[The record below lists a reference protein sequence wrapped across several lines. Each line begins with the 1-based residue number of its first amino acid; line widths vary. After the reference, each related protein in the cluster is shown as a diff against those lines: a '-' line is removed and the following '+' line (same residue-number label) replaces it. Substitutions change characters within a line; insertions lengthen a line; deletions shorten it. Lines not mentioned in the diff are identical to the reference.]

1 MRKIKNFLNIFV
13 IRLQWSKR
21 KENIVVL
28 FSIFLLAVYVYL
40 FYMMLSH
47 NFISNNEFLFLIM
60 IAIFGAFL
68 LNFIKFKDKPQV
80 TKMISKNR

>member
-1 MRKIKNFLNIFV
+1 MWKIKNVLNIFV

-28 FSIFLLAVYVYL
+28 FSIFLLAAYVYL

-60 IAIFGAFL
+60 IAIFGSFL

-80 TKMISKNR
+80 TKTISKNR